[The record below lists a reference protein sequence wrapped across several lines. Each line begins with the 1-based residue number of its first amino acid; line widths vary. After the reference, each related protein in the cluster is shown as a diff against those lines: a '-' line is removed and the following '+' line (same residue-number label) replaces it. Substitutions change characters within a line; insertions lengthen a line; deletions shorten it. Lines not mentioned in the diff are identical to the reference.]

1 MNRLNQKIY
10 LRIALFAIVMI
21 FSFTIILMG
30 TFALFGGKSD
40 EKTIGIIC
48 LLLGLPL
55 AVYTISQII
64 AQNKRFKKLIL
75 DELKNNP
82 DKILFQF
89 TDTKSGETVIIAK
102 DVLFINESK
111 YFLFNEFYI
120 QLDAVSIQID
130 SVIFSFTKKS
140 EALTTNIKVIVNPP
154 AHLLPLLKKWIEE
167 RHNQVTQI
175 S

>member
-1 MNRLNQKIY
+1 
-10 LRIALFAIVMI
+10 
-21 FSFTIILMG
+21 
-30 TFALFGGKSD
+30 
-40 EKTIGIIC
+40 
-48 LLLGLPL
+48 
-55 AVYTISQII
+55 
-64 AQNKRFKKLIL
+64 
-75 DELKNNP
+75 
-82 DKILFQF
+82 
-89 TDTKSGETVIIAK
+89 VIIAK